1 MSAPARAPVISTIG
15 VVSWDEIY
23 LLDHY
28 PREGN
33 FALISDIFNGPGGT
47 TGNVAM
53 AARRL
58 GARVSLVAS
67 VGRDERGNR
76 ILECL
81 QAAGIDTGGCL
92 RHDGNT
98 DLSVMLVS
106 SRTAERTILWKQA
119 PTIKRRDRIDIDALF
134 RADLTV
140 IDCVDYELRRFLS
153 DLPAHTRP
161 AARLLGT
168 LTYLADVVAHDKLE
182 IALRHDILVGN
193 EREYR
198 QLVGCDD
205 ADHCLQTVASAMSG
219 TNLRL
224 AVMTCGDRGSV
235 AVTRDQAIRVPARP
249 VAAADATG
257 AGDAFAG
264 ALAYAQAL
272 RWDIARSLTLA
283 NAVASLV
290 VTAIGAQT
298 ALPTIDKAIAAAGLA
313 P

>member
-1 MSAPARAPVISTIG
+1 MSASARAPVISTIG

-28 PREGN
+28 PQEGN
-33 FALISDIFNGPGGT
+33 FALISDSFTGPGGT
-47 TGNVAM
+47 TGNLAM

-58 GARVSLVAS
+58 GAQVSLVAS
-67 VGRDERGNR
+67 IGRDERGNR
-76 ILECL
+76 IMDCL
-81 QAAGIDTGGCL
+81 QTAGIDTGGCL
-92 RHDGNT
+92 RHDGET
-98 DLSVMLVS
+98 DLSIMLVS
-106 SRTAERTILWKQA
+106 SGTAERTILWKQA
-119 PTIKRRDRIDIDALF
+119 PTIKRRDRMDIDALF

-140 IDCVDYELRRFLS
+140 IDCVDYELRKFLT

-168 LTYLADVVAHDKLE
+168 LTYLANVVADDKLE
-182 IALRHDILVGN
+182 IALRHDILIGN

-205 ADHCLQTVASAMSG
+205 ADDCLQTVASAMSG
-219 TNLRL
+219 TTLRL
-224 AVMTCGDRGSV
+224 AVMTCGERGSV
-235 AVTRDQAIRVPARP
+235 AITRDQAVRVPARR

-264 ALAYAQAL
+264 ALAVAQAL
-272 RWDIARSLTLA
+272 RWDIEQSLTLA

-298 ALPTIDKAIAAAGLA
+298 ALPTMAEAITAAGLA